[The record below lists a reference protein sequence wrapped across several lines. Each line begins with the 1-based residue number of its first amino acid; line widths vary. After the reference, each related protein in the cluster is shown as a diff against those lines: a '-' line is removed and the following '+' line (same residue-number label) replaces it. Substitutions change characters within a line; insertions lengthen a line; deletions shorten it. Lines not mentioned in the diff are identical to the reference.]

1 MSINMST
8 DKKIIDRLYEEVKE
22 KGFVCV
28 GLDTSLD
35 YLPEAYKKDK
45 TTSQAIFDF
54 NKEIIDATADIT
66 AIYKLQIAYYESYG
80 IEGMIAYKDT
90 LAYLRE
96 KNLLSIG
103 DVKRSDIAASAS
115 QYAKAHFKG
124 DFETDFITLNP
135 YMGMDSITPY
145 LPYIESGKKGVF
157 VLLRTSNPGAEDFE
171 TLDVNGRSLFYEI
184 GDKIKELNEE
194 YLGESGYGPIGLV
207 VGATHTK
214 EVEEIRKTYDK
225 EFFLIPGFGA
235 QGADSLNVY
244 KLLNEKN
251 GGVVNNSRGVLK
263 AYQNYDDGEANV
275 GKYARMAVEK
285 TLKDIGDNEK
295 L

>member
-1 MSINMST
+1 M
-8 DKKIIDRLYEEVKE
+8 KIIDRLYQEVRE

-28 GLDTSLD
+28 GLDTSMD
-35 YLPEAYKKDK
+35 YLPASYKEGK
-45 TTSQAIFDF
+45 TISQALVDF

-80 IEGMIAYKDT
+80 IEGMMAYRDT

-115 QYAKAHFKG
+115 QYAKAHFEG
-124 DFETDFITLNP
+124 DFEADFITLNP
-135 YMGMDSITPY
+135 YMGMDSISPY

-157 VLLRTSNPGAEDFE
+157 VLLRTSNPGASDFE
-171 TLDVNGRSLFYEI
+171 TLDVNGKELFYQI
-184 GDKIKELNEE
+184 GDKIKALNEN

-207 VGATHTK
+207 VGATHTE
-214 EVEEIRKTYDK
+214 EVEEIRKRYNK

-235 QGADSLNVY
+235 QGADSMNVY
-244 KLLNEKN
+244 KLLNDKN

-263 AYQNYDDGEANV
+263 AYLNYQDGENNI
-275 GKYARMAVEK
+275 GKYARLAVEK
-285 TLKDIGDNEK
+285 TLKDISINED

>member
-1 MSINMST
+1 M
-8 DKKIIDRLYEEVKE
+8 KIIDRLYQEVEK

-28 GLDTSLD
+28 GLDTSMD
-35 YLPEAYKKDK
+35 YLPASYKNGK
-45 TTSQAIFDF
+45 TISQALLDF
-54 NKEIIDATADIT
+54 NKEIIDATADKT

-80 IEGMIAYKDT
+80 IEGMMAYRDT

-115 QYAKAHFKG
+115 QYAKAHFEG
-124 DFETDFITLNP
+124 DFEVDFITLNP
-135 YMGMDSITPY
+135 YMGMDSISPY
-145 LPYIESGKKGVF
+145 LPYIESGEKGVF
-157 VLLRTSNPGAEDFE
+157 VLLRTSNPGASDFE
-171 TLDVNGRSLFYEI
+171 TLSVDDKELFYQI
-184 GDKIKELNEE
+184 GDKIKALNEN

-207 VGATHTK
+207 VGATHTE
-214 EVEEIRKTYDK
+214 EVEEIRKRYDK

-244 KLLNEKN
+244 KLLDDKN

-263 AYQNYDDGEANV
+263 AYLKYEDGATNV
-275 GKYARMAVEK
+275 GKYARLAVEK
-285 TLKDIGDNEK
+285 TLKDISINED

>member
-1 MSINMST
+1 M
-8 DKKIIDRLYEEVKE
+8 KIIDRLYKEVEK

-28 GLDTSLD
+28 GLDTSMD
-35 YLPEAYKKDK
+35 YLPDSYKNGK
-45 TTSQAIFDF
+45 TISQALLDF
-54 NKEIIDATADIT
+54 NKEIIDSTADKT

-80 IEGMIAYKDT
+80 IEGMMAYRDT

-115 QYAKAHFKG
+115 QYAKAHFEG

-135 YMGMDSITPY
+135 YMGMDSISPY
-145 LPYIESGKKGVF
+145 LPYIESGHKGVF
-157 VLLRTSNPGAEDFE
+157 VLLRTSNPGASDFE
-171 TLDVNGRSLFYEI
+171 TLSVDGKELFYQI
-184 GDKIKELNEE
+184 GDKIKDLNKN

-207 VGATHTK
+207 VGATHTE
-214 EVEEIRKTYDK
+214 EVEEIRKRYDK

-235 QGADSLNVY
+235 QGADAMNVY
-244 KLLNEKN
+244 KLLNDKN

-263 AYQNYDDGEANV
+263 AYLNYQDGENNI
-275 GKYARMAVEK
+275 GKYARLAVEK
-285 TLKDIGDNEK
+285 TLKDISINED

>member
-1 MSINMST
+1 M
-8 DKKIIDRLYEEVKE
+8 KIIDRLYQEVEK

-28 GLDTSLD
+28 GLDTSMD
-35 YLPEAYKKDK
+35 YLPDSYKNGK
-45 TTSQAIFDF
+45 TISQALLDF
-54 NKEIIDATADIT
+54 NKEIIDATADKT

-80 IEGMIAYKDT
+80 IEGMMAYSDT

-115 QYAKAHFKG
+115 QYAKAHFEG

-135 YMGMDSITPY
+135 YMGMDSISPY
-145 LPYIESGKKGVF
+145 LPYIESGEKGVF
-157 VLLRTSNPGAEDFE
+157 VLLRTSNPGASDFE
-171 TLDVNGRSLFYEI
+171 TLDVNGKELFYQI
-184 GDKIKELNEE
+184 GDKIKSLNEN

-214 EVEEIRKTYDK
+214 EVEEIRKRYDK

-235 QGADSLNVY
+235 QGADAMNVY
-244 KLLNEKN
+244 KLLNDKN

-263 AYQNYDDGEANV
+263 AYLNYDDGEDNI
-275 GKYARMAVEK
+275 GKYARLAVEK
-285 TLKDIGDNEK
+285 TLKDISINED

>member
-1 MSINMST
+1 M
-8 DKKIIDRLYEEVKE
+8 KIIDILYQEVRE

-28 GLDTSLD
+28 GLDTSMD
-35 YLPEAYKKDK
+35 YLPASYKEGK
-45 TTSQAIFDF
+45 TISQALVDF

-80 IEGMIAYKDT
+80 IEGMMAYRDT

-115 QYAKAHFKG
+115 QYAKAHFEG

-135 YMGMDSITPY
+135 YMGMDSISPY

-157 VLLRTSNPGAEDFE
+157 VLLRTSNPGASDFE
-171 TLDVNGRSLFYEI
+171 TLSVDGKEMFYQI
-184 GDKIKELNEE
+184 GDKIKDLNEN

-207 VGATHTK
+207 VGATHTE
-214 EVEEIRKTYDK
+214 EVEEIRKRYDK

-244 KLLNEKN
+244 KLLDDKN

-263 AYQNYDDGEANV
+263 AYLNYEDGATNV
-275 GKYARMAVEK
+275 GKYARLAVEK
-285 TLKDIGDNEK
+285 TLKDISINED

>member
-1 MSINMST
+1 MR
-8 DKKIIDRLYEEVKE
+8 IIDRLYKEVEK

-28 GLDTSLD
+28 GLDTSMD
-35 YLPEAYKKDK
+35 YLPDSYKKGK
-45 TTSQAIFDF
+45 TISQALLDF
-54 NKEIIDATADIT
+54 NKEIIDATADKT

-80 IEGMIAYKDT
+80 IEGMMAYRDT

-115 QYAKAHFKG
+115 QYAKAHFEG
-124 DFETDFITLNP
+124 DFEVDFITLNP
-135 YMGMDSITPY
+135 YMGMDSISPY
-145 LPYIESGKKGVF
+145 LPYIESGHKGVF
-157 VLLRTSNPGAEDFE
+157 VLLRTSNPGASDFE
-171 TLDVNGRSLFYEI
+171 TLDVNGKELFYQI
-184 GDKIKELNEE
+184 GDKIKALNEN

-207 VGATHTK
+207 VGATHTE
-214 EVEEIRKTYDK
+214 EVEEIRKRYNK

-235 QGADSLNVY
+235 QGADSMNVY
-244 KLLNEKN
+244 KLLNDKN

-263 AYQNYDDGEANV
+263 AYLNYQDGENNI
-275 GKYARMAVEK
+275 GKYARLAVEK
-285 TLKDIGDNEK
+285 TLKDISINED

>member
-1 MSINMST
+1 M
-8 DKKIIDRLYEEVKE
+8 KIIDRLYQEVEK

-28 GLDTSLD
+28 GLDTSMD
-35 YLPEAYKKDK
+35 YLPASYKNGK
-45 TTSQAIFDF
+45 TISQALLDF
-54 NKEIIDATADIT
+54 NKEIIDATADKT

-80 IEGMIAYKDT
+80 IEGMMAYRDT

-115 QYAKAHFKG
+115 QYAKAHFEG
-124 DFETDFITLNP
+124 DFEADFITLNP
-135 YMGMDSITPY
+135 YMGMDSISPY
-145 LPYIESGKKGVF
+145 LPYIESGEKGVF
-157 VLLRTSNPGAEDFE
+157 VLLRTSNPGASDFE
-171 TLDVNGRSLFYEI
+171 TLDVNGKELFYQI
-184 GDKIKELNEE
+184 GDKIKALNEN

-214 EVEEIRKTYDK
+214 EVEEIRKRYDK

-235 QGADSLNVY
+235 QGADAMNVY
-244 KLLNEKN
+244 KLLNDKN

-263 AYQNYDDGEANV
+263 AYLNYQDGEENI
-275 GKYARMAVEK
+275 GKYARLAVEK
-285 TLKDIGDNEK
+285 TLKDISINED